1 MLSQTQPAHR
11 PPRLAL
17 TQSLDDEKRAE
28 AASKK
33 LQQLAAPTDVTT
45 NGPSPGAA
53 ASAEGAAPEEAP
65 TEAPWPF
72 LVRLTLGF
80 VFLRFSV
87 LLWGV
92 SLLRSFERF
101 TAAYQRSAS
110 SSNVTI
116 IATRSLSNEVV
127 LFPFKIYLGKSMAS

>member
-1 MLSQTQPAHR
+1 MMKNVQKLPAR
-11 PPRLAL
+11 SCSSSPPHTA
-17 TQSLDDEKRAE
+17 
-28 AASKK
+28 
-33 LQQLAAPTDVTT
+33 VTT

-72 LVRLTLGF
+72 VVRLTLGF

-87 LLWGV
+87 LLGGV
-92 SLLRSFERF
+92 SLLRGFERF

-116 IATRSLSNEVV
+116 IATPSLSNEVV
-127 LFPFKIYLGKSMAS
+127 LFPFKIHLGNFHGFMKRS